1 MDALLFGLSGVA
13 LELRTPAALAR
24 VEQAAGALDPE
35 RFWAVYRDL
44 RPSYNVGDVSDVRW
58 WQQVA
63 LRAGIDDIDVHEA
76 VAADVDTLLEPRR
89 AVVECL
95 LELVDDGWTC
105 GIVDNAPPV
114 VASHLRSTH
123 PWLGEL
129 DAVTFSCDIGVAKPD
144 AAAYRVAVDAMGAK
158 LTSTV
163 YFDHRE
169 QWVEAAAELGMRAI
183 LFTDPDDVRKALA

>member
-76 VAADVDTLLEPRR
+76 VAADVDTLWNR
-89 AVVECL
+89 AVPWWSACL
-95 LELVDDGWTC
+95 SSSTPASTC